1 MKKQITIFVVALLM
15 GVTGLKAQTNIGSP
29 NAPDASAQLQIT
41 NSTKGVMMPKVALTA
56 TTTFTLAG
64 NTLTAGM
71 VVYNTN
77 VGITGTTAY
86 PAYGTGLYTWDGT
99 GWKGTPTGPAM
110 PKFFYMPSIIVPT
123 STAQLTAYGA
133 VASESFVDATRTG
146 TLNLYLRYSNQFGG
160 ATLIKSSA
168 GAPALPV
175 LAVSELNYYVTWFDS
190 QVFNTVSLDVNGLL
204 TYTVKANA
212 DVTVGSFMNI
222 VFAVK

>member
-1 MKKQITIFVVALLM
+1 MKQITFFLVALLM
-15 GVTGLKAQTNIGSP
+15 GLSGLKAQTNIGSP
-29 NAPDASAQLQIT
+29 NAPDASAQLQIS
-41 NSTKGVMMPKVALTA
+41 STTLGVMMPKVSLTA

-64 NTLTAGM
+64 NTQTEGM

-77 VGITGTTAY
+77 AGITGTAAY

-99 GWKGTPTGPAM
+99 GWKGTPATAAM

-123 STAQLTAYGA
+123 SAAQLTAYGA
-133 VASESFVDATRTG
+133 VANESFVDATRTG

-168 GAPALPV
+168 SAPALPV
-175 LAVSELNYYVTWFDS
+175 LPVSALNYYVTWFDP
-190 QVFNTVSLDVNGLL
+190 QVFNTVSLDVNGLM